1 MRSIYIFRLFLTIG
15 LAGCLSSAAALAG
28 SEGEK
33 IHSSHAVLKEIIRIP
48 EKGIPP
54 ILLKDAYGI
63 AIIPGVIKL
72 GFVVGGKYGSGIL
85 MLHEK
90 DNSWSNPTF
99 VDLIAGSI
107 GWQIGA
113 ESTDVI
119 LVFKTRRSVE
129 GIMRGKFTLGVDA
142 SIAAG
147 PVGRNVSAA
156 TDVQLKSE
164 IYSYSRSRGVFA
176 GISFE
181 GAALQIDDS
190 ANAAFYGKKDVRPAD
205 IFGNKAVSPP
215 DSVKSLQKLLSEY
228 VLMS

>member
-1 MRSIYIFRLFLTIG
+1 MRSRYLLRLLLAVG
-15 LAGCLSSAAALAG
+15 LAGCLSTTAALAG

-33 IHSSHAVLKEIIRIP
+33 VDAAQTVLKEIIRIP

-54 ILLKDAYGI
+54 VLLKDAYGI

-90 DNSWSNPTF
+90 GNIWSNPTF
-99 VDLIAGSI
+99 VSLIGGSF

-119 LVFKTRRSVE
+119 LVFKTKRSVE
-129 GIMRGKFTLGVDA
+129 GIMHGKFTLGVDA

-147 PVGRNVSAA
+147 PVGRNISAA

-164 IYSYSRSRGVFA
+164 IFSYSRSRGVFA
-176 GISFE
+176 GISVE
-181 GAALQIDDS
+181 GAALQIDDD
-190 ANAAFYGKKDVRPAD
+190 ANAAFYNKKDVRPVD
-205 IFGNKAVSPP
+205 IFGSKAVTPP
-215 DSVKSLQKLLSEY
+215 DSVRSIKKLLSEY
-228 VLMS
+228 VLML